1 MLTLAKTIFLLSI
14 VFPRDAIYCVLTNP
28 LTCNHYSLPPNLYSQ
43 LLITKFNILKG
54 YN

>member
-14 VFPRDAIYCVLTNP
+14 VFHRDAIYCV
-28 LTCNHYSLPPNLYSQ
+28 CNHYSLPPNLYSQ

>member
-28 LTCNHYSLPPNLYSQ
+28 YPLIIIYYP
-43 LLITKFNILKG
+43 LITKFNILKG